1 VDKICERAVR
11 YFADPH
17 RKVQHM
23 HSQRTIVLV
32 AGLVFFAR
40 NMWTQES
47 NAQHSQAVEVGP
59 REANDTNAA
68 NNPIHPLLT
77 VDLQNYFAP
86 SPKGFSGRIGNQ
98 GLLRVSVP
106 IRAFGTRQIVRTIL
120 PINTTASMQ
129 GGPNT
134 GAGDL
139 TVYDFLLFQEH
150 RSTLGIGPLIAAP
163 TARGEAY
170 GSGKWQAGAAG
181 IVIAPHNWGLL
192 AVLATYQHS
201 FSGNSSSPV
210 GQLTSVQPFFI
221 DNFPHGFYFRSTGV
235 WTFDTFHH
243 VQDIPLGFGI
253 GKVWK
258 RSNGDIANL
267 YIEPQYSVFQSG
279 VGSPKW
285 QVFAGATFKFP
296 TGKRRKEQ

>member
-1 VDKICERAVR
+1 VDNAMKETFNRSR
-11 YFADPH
+11 
-17 RKVQHM
+17 RKAKQM
-23 HSQRTIVLV
+23 RSQRTIVLV

-40 NMWTQES
+40 NVWTQES
-47 NAQHSQAVEVGP
+47 NAPQSQAVDVGS

-170 GSGKWQAGAAG
+170 GSG
-181 IVIAPHNWGLL
+181 
-192 AVLATYQHS
+192 T
-201 FSGNSSSPV
+201 SSS
-210 GQLTSVQPFFI
+210 TRIRFSTPF
-221 DNFPHGFYFRSTGV
+221 GECR
-235 WTFDTFHH
+235 
-243 VQDIPLGFGI
+243 L
-253 GKVWK
+253 
-258 RSNGDIANL
+258 L
-267 YIEPQYSVFQSG
+267 
-279 VGSPKW
+279 
-285 QVFAGATFKFP
+285 
-296 TGKRRKEQ
+296 

>member
-40 NMWTQES
+40 NVWTQES
-47 NAQHSQAVEVGP
+47 NAQQSQSVEVGS

-98 GLLRVSVP
+98 GLLRVAVP

-181 IVIAPHNWGLL
+181 IVIAPHNCGLL

-243 VQDIPLGFGI
+243 VQNIPSTLLYS
-253 GKVWK
+253 WATHPEAW
-258 RSNGDIANL
+258 RSLPA
-267 YIEPQYSVFQSG
+267 
-279 VGSPKW
+279 GSCLHPARSKS
-285 QVFAGATFKFP
+285 
-296 TGKRRKEQ
+296 TGMSCSSWP

>member
-1 VDKICERAVR
+1 VDKICERDVR
-11 YFADPH
+11 SFADLH

-23 HSQRTIVLV
+23 RSQHTIVLV

-40 NMWTQES
+40 NVWTQES
-47 NAQHSQAVEVGP
+47 NAPQSQAVDVGS

-68 NNPIHPLLT
+68 NNPVHPLLT

-134 GAGDL
+134 AAGDL

-150 RSTLGIGPLIAAP
+150 GSTLGIGPLIAAP

-243 VQDIPLGFGI
+243 VQNIPLGAGV
-253 GKVWK
+253 GKVWT
-258 RSNGDIANL
+258 SAHGDIANF
-267 YIEPQYSVFQSG
+267 YIEPQYSVYQSG
-279 VGSPKW
+279 LGSPKW
-285 QVFAGATFKFP
+285 QVYAGVTFKFP
-296 TGKRRKEQ
+296 VAKR

>member
-1 VDKICERAVR
+1 MKETLIAL
-11 YFADPH
+11 ADLH
-17 RKVQHM
+17 RKVKQM
-23 HSQRTIVLV
+23 RAQRTIVLV

-40 NMWTQES
+40 NVWTQES
-47 NAQHSQAVEVGP
+47 NAPASQAVYVGS

-68 NNPIHPLLT
+68 NNPTHPLLT

-86 SPKGFSGRIGNQ
+86 SPKGFPGRIGNQ

-106 IRAFGTRQIVRTIL
+106 IRAFGFRQIVRTIL
-120 PINTTASMQ
+120 PINTTASVQ

-134 GAGDL
+134 GVGDL
-139 TVYDFLLFQEH
+139 TVYDFLLFQAH
-150 RSTLGIGPLIAAP
+150 GTTLGAGPLIATP
-163 TARGEAY
+163 TARGDAY

-201 FSGNSSSPV
+201 FSGNSSSPI

-243 VQDIPLGFGI
+243 VQNIPLGSGV
-253 GKVWK
+253 GKVWT
-258 RSNGDIANL
+258 SSHGDIANL
-267 YIEPQYSVFQSG
+267 YIEPQYSVYQSG

-285 QVFAGATFKFP
+285 QVYAGVTFKFP
-296 TGKRRKEQ
+296 VAKR